1 MKRAK
6 RPPTRHRGAHKRPYV
21 TPGLTVH
28 GDIGVLTQTKKGHF
42 SDGTKK
48 PVTRASGGNA

>member
-6 RPPTRHRGAHKRPYV
+6 RPPTRHRDAHKRPYV
-21 TPGLTVH
+21 TPRLTVH
-28 GDIGVLTQTKKGHF
+28 GDIGALTQTKKGHF

-48 PVTRASGGNA
+48 PATRASGATA

>member
-6 RPPTRHRGAHKRPYV
+6 RPPTPHRGAHKRPYV